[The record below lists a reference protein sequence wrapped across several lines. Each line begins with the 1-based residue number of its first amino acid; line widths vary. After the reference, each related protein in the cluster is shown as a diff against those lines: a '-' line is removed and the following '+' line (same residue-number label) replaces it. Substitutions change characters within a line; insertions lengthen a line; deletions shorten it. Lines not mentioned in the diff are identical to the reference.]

1 MKQLDF
7 RSAPLLLI
15 GRDPDMLS
23 LLREVLLDAGFFVVA
38 RLSDGFLLNL
48 EKMRDR
54 PHLILYDEA
63 LPEMDAERIFYILQD
78 SEDWRDIPFMILSDI
93 YEGARIARC
102 LDRGV
107 AEFIPKPFDVE
118 ELAARIRK
126 QLREILEAEQN
137 LQNEALDGFAGDLS
151 YMNLSDLLLNLNQNI
166 RTGELH
172 LSLTNGEDYLFVLYQ
187 GKLVRVEGPEGM
199 RGKKAMFRAIRL
211 FYGKFVFHPMS
222 EDPPPTQTQDF
233 GPLPNL
239 VLQAVQEADEFP
251 LTRNQLPEDPDEIML
266 VNDDP
271 SAEIFQKD
279 FRILHPLLQSPTKRI
294 TVDSLIRQSS
304 KTDLDAAL
312 EIHTLMEEGHLVSSQ
327 NPTP

>member
-78 SEDWRDIPFMILSDI
+78 SPDWSHIPFMILSDI

-126 QLREILEAEQN
+126 QLREIIEANQN
-137 LQNEALDGFAGDLS
+137 LQNEAVDGFAGDLS
-151 YMNLSDLLLNLNQNI
+151 YLNLSDLLLNLDQNV

-172 LSLTNGEDYLFVLYQ
+172 LSLINGEDYLFVLFQ
-187 GKLVRVEGPEGM
+187 GKLVRVEGPNGM
-199 RGKKAMFRAIRL
+199 RGKKALFRAIRL

-222 EDPPPTQTQDF
+222 EEPPPTQTQDF

-251 LTRNQLPEDPDEIML
+251 LTRTQLPEDPAL
-266 VNDDP
+266 VQLANEDP
-271 SAEIFQKD
+271 SSEVFQKD
-279 FRILHPLLQSPTKRI
+279 FRILHPLLQSDSKRV
-294 TVDSLIRQSS
+294 TVDDLIRLSI
-304 KTDLDAAL
+304 KTDLDAAREL
-312 EIHTLMEEGHLVSSQ
+312 FSLFDEGHLVPVQ
-327 NPTP
+327 G